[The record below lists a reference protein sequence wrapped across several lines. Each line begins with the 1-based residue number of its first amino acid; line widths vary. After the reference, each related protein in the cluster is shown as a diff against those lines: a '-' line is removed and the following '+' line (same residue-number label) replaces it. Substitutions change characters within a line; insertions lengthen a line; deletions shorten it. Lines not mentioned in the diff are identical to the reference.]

1 MAIHNKSPF
10 ELIYSQTL
18 TTYLFEFLVVL
29 VLCLLL
35 VMNGKSSSLVLI
47 FAVSLAMVYP
57 KRDLPVIISWPIA
70 FVVLVEDSLTS
81 TSSLKNS
88 SSILSLAYGLPVLD
102 PMAPQTLE
110 PPTDPNLHC
119 FTEVSTHS
127 PYLIDYHCS
136 FSFVTLFKL
145 HPYHGAYID
154 LIW

>member
-1 MAIHNKSPF
+1 M
-10 ELIYSQTL
+10 
-18 TTYLFEFLVVL
+18 
-29 VLCLLL
+29 
-35 VMNGKSSSLVLI
+35 
-47 FAVSLAMVYP
+47 
-57 KRDLPVIISWPIA
+57 
-70 FVVLVEDSLTS
+70 LVEDSLTS

-127 PYLIDYHCS
+127 PYLIDYYCS

-145 HPYHGAYID
+145 HPYHEAHID